1 VRIVLTGAEGQ
12 LGRELRHALAGFEI
26 VPLDLPAFD
35 LTDGSCGQRIVDA
48 APEVVIH
55 AGAYTDVDGA
65 EREPARAMAI
75 NAEGTARV
83 AKAAEQ
89 VGARLLYV
97 STDYVFDGRRTTPYE
112 ETDRPSPVNH
122 YGRSKLAG
130 EKEVLSG
137 CSKALVV
144 RTAWLYGGEGKNFVK
159 TIMALADERPLLR
172 VVADQ
177 RGCPTRAEDLAKAMA
192 ALIEHET
199 LGILHITNE
208 GECSWYEFAQEII
221 RLSGRQAAV
230 EPITTDQA
238 GRPAARPAYSV
249 LSAERRRRLG
259 IKMPHWKEALNG
271 YIKRVAPTLTARR

>member
-1 VRIVLTGAEGQ
+1 MRVVVTGAAGQ
-12 LGRELRHALAGFEI
+12 LGHDLRQALAGCEI

-35 LTDGSCGQRIVDA
+35 LTDVSCGQCIVGA
-48 APEVVIH
+48 APDVVIH

-83 AKAAEQ
+83 AQAAEQ
-89 VGARLLYV
+89 VGARLLYI
-97 STDYVFDGRRTTPYE
+97 STDYVFDGKKGSPYAE
-112 ETDRPSPVNH
+112 DDRPAPLNV

-130 EKEVLSG
+130 EKEALAG
-137 CSKALVV
+137 CTNVLVV
-144 RTAWLYGGEGKNFVK
+144 RTAWLYGNAGRNFVK
-159 TIMALADERPLLR
+159 TIMALADERPVLR

-177 RGCPTRAEDLAKAMA
+177 HGCPTRAEDLAKAIS
-192 ALIEHET
+192 ALIGNEIQ
-199 LGILHITNE
+199 GILHVTNE

-221 RLSGRQAAV
+221 RLSGRPATV
-230 EPITTDQA
+230 EPIMTDQTD
-238 GRPAARPAYSV
+238 RPAARPAYSV

-271 YIKRVAPTLTARR
+271 YIRRVAPTLTAGR